1 MKTIMV
7 FIVRPDNF
15 YFGASEE
22 IIRRARELRK
32 RMTRPEEKMWQ
43 LLRNRQF
50 HNLKFRRQHPIGRF
64 IVDFYCH
71 ELKLVVEIDG
81 SIHDTEIQKERDES
95 RTFMI
100 EELGLKVIRFE
111 NQMVMND
118 VTKVL
123 AEIEKHKI

>member
-1 MKTIMV
+1 MV
-7 FIVRPDNF
+7 FIVKPDNF

-32 RMTRPEEKMWQ
+32 RMTISEEKIWKV
-43 LLRNRQF
+43 LRNSQF
-50 HNLKFRRQHPIGRF
+50 QNLKFRRQHPIGRF

-71 ELKLVVEIDG
+71 DLKLVVEIDG
-81 SIHDTEIQKERDES
+81 SIHETEIQRERDEN

-111 NQMVMND
+111 NQLVMND
-118 VTKVL
+118 ISKVL
-123 AEIEKHKI
+123 LEIKKHIIE

>member
-1 MKTIMV
+1 MV
-7 FIVRPDNF
+7 FIVKPDNF

-50 HNLKFRRQHPIGRF
+50 QNLKFRRQHPIGRF

-71 ELKLVVEIDG
+71 ELKLIVEIDG

-95 RTFMI
+95 RTFMF

-118 VTKVL
+118 LTKVL
-123 AEIEKHKI
+123 AEIEKHMI